1 MKERLSFVLNNILKI
16 TNVSKCYD
24 NKIILNHI
32 NLSFNQGDYLVVCG
46 SVGSGKSTIFNLI
59 TKRELT
65 EGTISLYGI
74 DINEY
79 SKKSLELLDTKLA
92 FMPSNIYFDDS
103 LNVMQNM
110 ELICHHKVISPSE
123 ALLLVDASGINYK
136 NMMSLNGLE
145 RIKVYLAGLLMSKPE
160 ALILD
165 EPTGSLDS
173 ERSKVIYDILDK
185 IHQMGVS
192 IMVLTKKTDNLKK
205 SYIIKT
211 INNGRLI

>member
-1 MKERLSFVLNNILKI
+1 MLNNILKI

-24 NKIILNHI
+24 NKVILNHI

-59 TKRELT
+59 TKREQT
-65 EGTISLYGI
+65 DGTISLYGI

-79 SKKSLELLDTKLA
+79 SKKSLELLDTKIA

-185 IHQMGVS
+185 IHQMGIS

-205 SYIIKT
+205 GYIIKT

>member
-1 MKERLSFVLNNILKI
+1 MNNILKI

-59 TKRELT
+59 TKREPT

-103 LNVMQNM
+103 LNVTQNM
-110 ELICHHKVISPSE
+110 ELICHHKVISPSD
-123 ALLLVDASGINYK
+123 ALSLVDASGINYK

>member
-1 MKERLSFVLNNILKI
+1 MSNILKI

-24 NKIILNHI
+24 DKTILNHI
-32 NLSFNQGDYLVVCG
+32 NLSFNQGDYLVICG
-46 SVGSGKSTIFNLI
+46 SVGSGKTTIFNLI
-59 TKRELT
+59 TKSRELT

-110 ELICHHKVISPSE
+110 ELICHHKAISTSE
-123 ALLLVDASGINYK
+123 ALFLVDASGINYK

-185 IHQMGVS
+185 IHQMGVA

-205 SYIIKT
+205 GYIIKT

>member
-1 MKERLSFVLNNILKI
+1 MLNNILKI

-24 NKIILNHI
+24 NKVILNHI

-59 TKRELT
+59 TKREQT
-65 EGTISLYGI
+65 DGTISLYGI

-79 SKKSLELLDTKLA
+79 SKKSLELLDTKIA

-185 IHQMGVS
+185 IHQMGIS

-205 SYIIKT
+205 GYVIKT

>member
-1 MKERLSFVLNNILKI
+1 MKERLSFALNNILKI

-46 SVGSGKSTIFNLI
+46 SIGSGKSTIFNLI

-74 DINEY
+74 DINDY

-110 ELICHHKVISPSE
+110 ELICHHKVISPSD

>member
-1 MKERLSFVLNNILKI
+1 MLNNILKI

-24 NKIILNHI
+24 NKVILNHI

-59 TKRELT
+59 TKREQT
-65 EGTISLYGI
+65 DGTISLYGI

-185 IHQMGVS
+185 IHQMGIS

-205 SYIIKT
+205 GYVIKT

>member
-1 MKERLSFVLNNILKI
+1 MLNNILKI

-24 NKIILNHI
+24 NKVILNHI

-59 TKRELT
+59 TKREQT
-65 EGTISLYGI
+65 DGTISLYGI

-79 SKKSLELLDTKLA
+79 SKKSLELLDTKIA

-185 IHQMGVS
+185 IHQMGIS

>member
-1 MKERLSFVLNNILKI
+1 MLNNILKI

-24 NKIILNHI
+24 NKVILNHI

-59 TKRELT
+59 TKREQT
-65 EGTISLYGI
+65 DGTISLYGI

-185 IHQMGVS
+185 IHQMGIS

-205 SYIIKT
+205 GYIIKT

>member
-1 MKERLSFVLNNILKI
+1 MSNILKI

-24 NKIILNHI
+24 DKTILNHI
-32 NLSFNQGDYLVVCG
+32 NLSFNQGDYLVICG
-46 SVGSGKSTIFNLI
+46 SVGSGKTIIFNLI
-59 TKRELT
+59 TKSRELT

-110 ELICHHKVISPSE
+110 ELICHHKAISPSE
-123 ALLLVDASGINYK
+123 ALFLVDASGINYK

-185 IHQMGVS
+185 IHQMGVA

-205 SYIIKT
+205 GYIIKT